1 MLYVPASSFTR
12 LVGRGKR
19 TRFTPVLPVTLKRL
33 TRRQTGANCLTTK
46 STRARCGRTNVRTVV
61 RRRFGPLVPIQV
73 RDVCPRVTCSS
84 DGASPPVVDP
94 PDVDP
99 GPAGELPLLDP
110 DGGAAR
116 PVDAA
121 VVGEVVELE
130 AEGPETVGNG
140 LWTVGVVKEGAVVLG
155 GGGTGT
161 DGSDDVT
168 ETIEV
173 IVVIEV
179 IEVMEGTG
187 GRGRPSA
194 SACPV
199 RRPAPSK
206 TANAAARRIS
216 RQLFWGRSGCGV

>member
-1 MLYVPASSFTR
+1 M
-12 LVGRGKR
+12 
-19 TRFTPVLPVTLKRL
+19 
-33 TRRQTGANCLTTK
+33 
-46 STRARCGRTNVRTVV
+46 
-61 RRRFGPLVPIQV
+61 PIQA

-84 DGASPPVVDP
+84 DRSSPPVVDW

-99 GPAGELPLLDP
+99 GPAGELPLLGP
-110 DGGAAR
+110 DAGAGAAR

-121 VVGEVVELE
+121 VVGEVVGLE
-130 AEGPETVGNG
+130 VEGPETVGSG
-140 LWTVGVVKEGAVVLG
+140 FWTVGVGKEGAVVVG
-155 GGGTGT
+155 GGGTGAG
-161 DGSDDVT
+161 GSEDVT
-168 ETIEV
+168 EVIE
-173 IVVIEV
+173 VIEV

-216 RQLFWGRSGCGV
+216 RQLPWGRSGCGV